1 MEKIEKYMKQ
11 ALKNKVKITK
21 AAIIAILITG
31 GIAVPKIARADTPNE
46 KAVDIFKDLK
56 LTNKTDELQSLVD
69 KEQIFKN
76 KEGEDNLKPDLDKIV
91 KIAKDL
97 INYSKQ
103 APKYIDD
110 GTDKDGSNLQYK
122 KNEIY
127 KIQAKLLKY
136 EKERE
141 ELNRQYEK
149 DYIENVHSSEGLYIY
164 SPQGGIYNY
173 IEDLVYACNNV
184 ITQRLLDKHT
194 YKNQMDRLAKIVDR
208 NSEKSGTVNEHYY
221 QYYITNENEKHG
233 LELGDNSQARGTGS
247 IVTSENGIAFGK
259 GAVATGGDNVSRE
272 DIERKLKENQE
283 KLNEIE
289 NLKKTNATLTNQ
301 LSDLQQKEQDVI
313 QAGIRVEQIRKAKA
327 DAEKEASRLK
337 NAWQTEVDGSKE
349 FFKNYQAK
357 IDDLNSRLTGVGK
370 LKNNN
375 IQTPEGLEKAVDEF
389 KHNVEDGTNLN
400 LSRDFYKDYIT
411 SYYKALGDLRE
422 NNAINSCIGSG
433 KVLPNGKE
441 NSIKNIIDA
450 NFLKRDLKDIVIQYS
465 YYSSDSFSS
474 SDSSSSHGNKRSI
487 ISASSSYSSH
497 SSSDGSSSSATAA
510 PYNSLGEYS
519 IDRNG
524 IGKITGLRHGGYQ
537 KYNDKLIKT
546 YKDIDTDLTDQ
557 TDYDLWKSVK
567 DGWKA
572 QIHDANKRSGSEF
585 FGKFDTLTNGK
596 STILFNMVTDMKFEL
611 VDLDYEITYA
621 QWKYEQTHDTTWL
634 DKKKEYIN
642 KRQEKLDTN
651 EKIIKDKYKELF
663 GDELRD
669 TYYTFSII
677 GEKIENDWK
686 KENITDV
693 ENKNKITIEKLTSEL
708 EKALGVNKNVIK
720 ERQEKLDRMKSEY
733 EQAERNAKGLNP
745 SEKDL
750 ILSKEYERVKA
761 EIEQMTNTLKTNQE
775 RLKALKD
782 ALTLYDLKNKGKDN
796 IAYGTDT
803 LAVGNNAIAFGKGTK
818 TVGENSIS
826 FGVDLL
832 TTGNNNTNVGQL
844 SQVNGEKNQ
853 VMGFSNEVKGDQNL
867 VIGNN
872 NRVISNG
879 QVSSIAKVT
888 FIDRNNKDHIMY
900 VPKHTAIKEVPNP
913 SLPDKGYFFKD
924 WNLDRKGTGTSVTKD
939 TIVIGDM
946 TVYQINDKMSPMI
959 WDNIHPMS
967 GKRKKT
973 MKTLLSTPTLDLKDR
988 EIKVGEKLDLNSL
1001 VFSAHDDT
1009 DGDLKNQVKVIS
1021 VINTQDGVTYEVKN
1035 KYGATIHK
1043 QNTITVTTTPTKTY
1057 NVTFVSDD
1065 GNKETV
1071 TVNDG
1076 DSLESTHLLGKY
1088 SSYNKPGYV
1097 FWEFSTDKHGNTE
1110 ITTKTPIHQ
1119 DTKVYTIWKPIP
1131 TELSYNS
1138 ESYSNISYKYNINQE
1153 GVPYSKKLDELLPET
1168 TRAKNGDKVNPVLP
1182 RMTEFTDNGYKY
1194 TFVGYT
1200 SKEGIVNGN
1209 YVFVGQWVAK
1219 KINPTDS
1226 PEILEP
1232 RLDINKVRTRRSV
1245 GANPSESTPKVT
1257 TPIVNENVLQGNR
1270 NEIFG
1275 NGNLVF
1281 GSENKVGTETK
1292 GVMNNIL
1299 FGNKIDATNVN
1310 NAIVFGNE
1318 SKPIEGAVSFGNDTT
1333 TRQLKFV
1340 SKGIDDTDAVNFSQ
1354 LKDYV
1359 KKHSKGSNIKGE
1371 IISEFNNTPDT
1382 YLKIDENYLKYI
1394 SDKQVSP
1401 KIPATKTLSL
1411 NMDGIKDSLGKDS
1424 NITNPI
1430 NKFVTDTQV
1439 HDYVTTNFVS
1449 KDDLDVTKF
1458 LKSSDLDVTGDDTY
1472 ITVTPNTDKT
1482 KKTYKVAFND
1492 AKLTNTINDSD
1503 FSKNKSIQDMLDKKA
1518 NKDASNITNLTS
1530 WQAILG
1536 NGKVDKGNE
1545 GLVTGQTVYN
1555 YINPINLKVDQLSTS
1570 LNDKLSDITINGDTY
1585 IKTEKINNS
1594 SYNLS
1599 LNKDSLET
1607 LINSKI
1613 VNLAKND
1620 TITNI
1625 NTELGKKANKNASNL
1640 KEQDIKDWQIKLG
1653 TGKVDKDNKGLV
1665 TGNTVYEVKEELNKK
1680 ITTNTEN
1687 ITKLNNKYTTLNN
1700 QVTTNTSDI
1709 KTLKTDVEGLKK
1721 TTQDITNINTKLGN
1735 IDNSITNINT
1745 KLDGKLDKSD
1755 LSIKGDNYIKVDKDT
1770 KFNYTLSLNKTKL
1783 ANDLDLTNNS
1793 SINNMFT
1800 TKLGNINTNIGELK
1814 TKVKTNTNN
1823 INSLTTKVT
1832 DNTNKITN
1840 LTNKVD
1846 TNTKDIDTLKQDMTK
1861 KLNVDANNLTTKG
1874 ETNLINKLSK
1884 GSDISKPN
1892 NKLVTDTQV
1901 NTFLN
1906 DKFKNFSTNIDNR
1919 VINTLQ
1925 QGVNVVN
1932 NKADL
1937 ALAKSD
1943 LALTGISNAVAMANL
1958 PQVASYG
1965 KYKHMLTAAYG
1976 NYAGVNALALGFS
1989 GTTDSRRITYKI
2001 SGSVN
2006 TKGNLAF
2013 GTGIGVMLGEIHD
2026 SNVDTPSHVK
2036 EQLIKSEK
2044 ERQLMRKTLINQQ
2057 NKAKQQENQIK
2068 DLYRIIGELQNQ
2080 LKNNEKTKES
2090 IEKH

>member
-208 NSEKSGTVNEHYY
+208 NSEKSNITNEHYY

-233 LELGDNSQARGTGS
+233 LELGDNSQAKGQGS
-247 IVTSENGIAFGK
+247 IVTSENGMATGK
-259 GAVATGGDNVSRE
+259 GAVATGGDNTTKE

-283 KLNEIE
+283 KLNEIDS
-289 NLKKTNATLTNQ
+289 LKKTNATLTNQ

-327 DAEKEASRLK
+327 NAEKEAERLK
-337 NAWQTEVDGSKE
+337 NAWQTGVDGSKE

-389 KHNVEDGTNLN
+389 KHNVEDGTKLN

-411 SYYKALGDLRE
+411 SYYKALGDLRL
-422 NNAINSCIGSG
+422 NKILYNSIKSG

-441 NSIKNIIDA
+441 NTIKNIIDA
-450 NFLKRDLKDIVIQYS
+450 NFFKRDLKDIVIPYWLNGDSSNSSGHVDSSSFSYS
-465 YYSSDSFSS
+465 NDSDSFS
-474 SDSSSSHGNKRSI
+474 DSYTH
-487 ISASSSYSSH
+487 
-497 SSSDGSSSSATAA
+497 
-510 PYNSLGEYS
+510 LGEYGV
-519 IDRNG
+519 DEYG
-524 IGKITGLRHGGYQ
+524 VGKIVGDDNNGCQ
-537 KYNDKLIKT
+537 KYNGKLIKIV
-546 YKDIDTDLTDQ
+546 KNIDVDITNQ
-557 TDYDLWKSVK
+557 EDYDLWKSVK

-572 QIHDANKRSGSEF
+572 QIHDAGRRTGSEF
-585 FGKFDTLTNGK
+585 FGKFDTLTKGK

-611 VDLDYEITYA
+611 VDLDYEITYD
-621 QWKYEQTHDTTWL
+621 QWKYEQTHDTRWL
-634 DKKKEYIN
+634 DKKRECID
-642 KRQEKLDTN
+642 KRQQKFDTN
-651 EKIIKDKYKELF
+651 KKVIKDKYKELF
-663 GDELRD
+663 GEELEN
-669 TYYTFSII
+669 TSHLFGTI
-677 GEKIENDWK
+677 GAKFEEEWK
-686 KENITDV
+686 KENIDDF
-693 ENKNKITIEKLTSEL
+693 ENKNKITTEKLTSEL
-708 EKALGVNKNVIK
+708 EQALGVNKNAIK
-720 ERQEKLDRMKSEY
+720 ERQQKLDRMKSEY

-745 SEKDL
+745 SKKDL

-761 EIEQMTNTLKTNQE
+761 EIEQMTKTLKGNQE
-775 RLKALKD
+775 KLKALKE

-803 LAVGNNAIAFGKGTK
+803 LAVGDNAIAFGKGTK

-832 TTGNNNTNVGQL
+832 TLGKNNTNVGQL

-853 VMGFSNEVKGDQNL
+853 VVGYGNEVKGDQNL
-867 VIGNN
+867 VFGNN

-888 FIDRNNKDHIMY
+888 FIDHNDKDHIMY
-900 VPKHTAIKEVPNP
+900 VPKHTALKELPNP
-913 SLPDKGYFFKD
+913 SVPNKGYLFKE

-939 TIVIGDM
+939 TIVDDDM
-946 TVYQINDKMSPMI
+946 IVYQIDDKMKPMR
-959 WDNIHPMS
+959 WDSHTTS
-967 GKRKKT
+967 
-973 MKTLLSTPTLDLKDR
+973 
-988 EIKVGEKLDLNSL
+988 
-1001 VFSAHDDT
+1001 DT
-1009 DGDLKNQVKVIS
+1009 
-1021 VINTQDGVTYEVKN
+1021 
-1035 KYGATIHK
+1035 
-1043 QNTITVTTTPTKTY
+1043 
-1057 NVTFVSDD
+1057 
-1065 GNKETV
+1065 
-1071 TVNDG
+1071 
-1076 DSLESTHLLGKY
+1076 
-1088 SSYNKPGYV
+1088 
-1097 FWEFSTDKHGNTE
+1097 HG
-1110 ITTKTPIHQ
+1110 KTPDAEHTYDI
-1119 DTKVYTIWKPIP
+1119 DI
-1131 TELSYNS
+1131 
-1138 ESYSNISYKYNINQE
+1138 
-1153 GVPYSKKLDELLPET
+1153 
-1168 TRAKNGDKVNPVLP
+1168 
-1182 RMTEFTDNGYKY
+1182 
-1194 TFVGYT
+1194 
-1200 SKEGIVNGN
+1200 
-1209 YVFVGQWVAK
+1209 
-1219 KINPTDS
+1219 DS
-1226 PEILEP
+1226 SIILEP
-1232 RLDINKVRTRRSV
+1232 KQNKNDKYKLKDILKNKDKIVRQIIDTTNGVNKPLDKSKYEIVSVDPIGNLFEDNEQYSGTYVQPINIKVKLKDSNKIINVKQIVYIRIKDALLGESSSRVRTRRSV
-1245 GANPSESTPKVT
+1245 DANPSESTPKT
-1257 TPIVNENVLQGNR
+1257 MTPVVNENVLQGNR
-1270 NEIFG
+1270 NEVFG

-1292 GVMNNIL
+1292 GVINNIL
-1299 FGNKIDATNVN
+1299 IGNKIDATNVN

-1318 SKPIEGAVSFGNDTT
+1318 SKPVEGAVSIGNDTT
-1333 TRQLKFV
+1333 SRQLKFV
-1340 SKGIDDTDAVNFSQ
+1340 AEGTADTDAVNFSQ

-1359 KKHSKGSNIKGE
+1359 KKNAKGKTVNIKNE
-1371 IISEFNNTPDT
+1371 LLSKLNYDPDT
-1382 YLKIDENYLKYI
+1382 YLKIDETYLQYI
-1394 SDKQVSP
+1394 GGG
-1401 KIPATKTLSL
+1401 
-1411 NMDGIKDSLGKDS
+1411 MDGKHLKDKKLALNIDAVNDALGKDS

-1430 NKFVTDTQV
+1430 NKFVTDQKV

-1449 KDDLDVTKF
+1449 KDNLDVTKL
-1458 LKSSDLDVTGDDTY
+1458 LKSEDVDVTGDSKY
-1472 ITVTPNTDKT
+1472 ITVTPSDDKG
-1482 KKTYKVAFND
+1482 KKTYKVVFNES
-1492 AKLTNTINDSD
+1492 KLTDTVNNSN
-1503 FSKNKSIQDMLDKKA
+1503 FSANKSIQDMLDKKA
-1518 NKDASNITNLTS
+1518 DLDGTNLKNINLS
-1530 WQAILG
+1530 VWQSTLGTGAING
-1536 NGKVDKGNE
+1536 NST
-1545 GLVTGQTVYN
+1545 GLVTGKTVFE
-1555 YINPINLKVDQLSTS
+1555 YINPISTKVDQLSTS

-1599 LNKDSLET
+1599 LNKDSIET

-1625 NTELGKKANKNASNL
+1625 NKELDKKANKDASNL
-1640 KEQDIKDWQIKLG
+1640 KEQDIKDWQAKLG
-1653 TGKVDKDNKGLV
+1653 NGEVKE
-1665 TGNTVYEVKEELNKK
+1665 GNTGLITGGKVYEVKKELNNS
-1680 ITTNTEN
+1680 ISTNTQN
-1687 ITKLNNKYTTLNN
+1687 ITELGNKYTTLNN

-1709 KTLKTDVEGLKK
+1709 SKLKTDVEDLKNTK
-1721 TTQDITNINTKLGN
+1721 QDITKINNKLGN
-1735 IDNSITNINT
+1735 IDKSITNINT
-1745 KLDGKLDKSD
+1745 KLDGKLDKAD
-1755 LSIKGDNYIKVDKDT
+1755 LSIKGDKYIGVKKDN
-1770 KFNYTLSLNKTKL
+1770 KFNYTLSFNKTDLEK
-1783 ANDLDLTNNS
+1783 DLDLTNNS

-1800 TKLGNINTNIGELK
+1800 TKLGDINTNIGDLK
-1814 TKVKTNTNN
+1814 ASVETNTNS
-1823 INSLTTKVT
+1823 INSLTTKV
-1832 DNTNKITN
+1832 DGNTNKITD

-1846 TNTKDIDTLKQDMTK
+1846 TNTNDITTLKQDMTK
-1861 KLNVDANNLTTKG
+1861 KLNVDADNLTTKG

-1901 NTFLN
+1901 NNFLN
-1906 DKFKNFSTNIDNR
+1906 DKFKNFSSIDNK

-1925 QGVNVVN
+1925 QGITVVN

-1943 LALTGISNAVAMANL
+1943 LALNGISNAVAMANL

-1976 NYAGVNALALGFS
+1976 NYAGVNALALGLS

-2001 SGSVN
+2001 SGAVN

-2026 SNVDTPSHVK
+2026 GNVDTPSHVK

-2044 ERQLMRKTLINQQ
+2044 ERQLMRTALINQQ
-2057 NKAKQQENQIK
+2057 NKAKQQEDQIK

>member
-21 AAIIAILITG
+21 AAIIAILITS
-31 GIAVPKIARADTPNE
+31 GIAAPKIARGDTPNE
-46 KAVDIFKDLK
+46 KAVDIFKDLSITYDK
-56 LTNKTDELQSLVD
+56 SDLQELVNKAN
-69 KEQIFKN
+69 QIKD
-76 KEGEDNLKPDLDKIV
+76 DNNFRYLNPKYQNNFDNIV

-97 INYSKQ
+97 IQ
-103 APKYIDD
+103 DPKENFNNKGY
-110 GTDKDGSNLQYK
+110 N
-122 KNEIY
+122 
-127 KIQAKLLKY
+127 
-136 EKERE
+136 
-141 ELNRQYEK
+141 
-149 DYIENVHSSEGLYIY
+149 IENVKNKIYEIHTNLVEDGKDNPAIQSDGLYR
-164 SPQGGIYNY
+164 Y

-208 NSEKSGTVNEHYY
+208 NSEKAGTVNENHY

-233 LELGDNSQARGTGS
+233 LELGDNSQARGQGS

-259 GAVATGGDNVSRE
+259 GAVATGGDNTSRE
-272 DIERKLKENQE
+272 DIERKLRENQD

-289 NLKKTNATLTNQ
+289 SLKKTNATLTNQ

-327 DAEKEASRLK
+327 DAEKEAERLK
-337 NAWQTEVDGSKE
+337 NSWQTEVDGSAE

-370 LKNNN
+370 LKNND
-375 IQTPEGLEKAVDEF
+375 IQSQEGLEKAVDEF

-411 SYYKALGDLRE
+411 SYYKALGDLRL
-422 NNAINSCIGSG
+422 NKILYNSIKSG
-433 KVLPNGKE
+433 DVLPNGKK
-441 NSIKNIIDA
+441 NTIKDIIDA
-450 NFLKRDLKDIVIQYS
+450 NFFKRDLKDIVIPYWLDGDSSNSSAHVDKSAFSYS
-465 YYSSDSFSS
+465 NESDGFSDSYT
-474 SDSSSSHGNKRSI
+474 N
-487 ISASSSYSSH
+487 
-497 SSSDGSSSSATAA
+497 
-510 PYNSLGEYS
+510 LGEYGV
-519 IDRNG
+519 DEYG
-524 IGKITGLRHGGYQ
+524 VGKIIGDVHHNGQ
-537 KYNDKLIKT
+537 EYNGKLIKT
-546 YKDIDTDLTDQ
+546 YKNIDVDITNQ
-557 TDYDLWKSVK
+557 EDYDLWKSVK

-572 QIHDANKRSGSEF
+572 QIHDAGRRTGSEF
-585 FGKFDTLTNGK
+585 FGKFDTLTKGK

-611 VDLDYEITYA
+611 VDLNYEITYD
-621 QWKYEQTHDTTWL
+621 QWKYEQTHDTRWL
-634 DKKKEYIN
+634 DKKRESLD
-642 KRQEKLDTN
+642 KRQQKLDTN
-651 EKIIKDKYKELF
+651 KKILKDKYKELF
-663 GDELRD
+663 GEELDD
-669 TYYTFSII
+669 TSHLFGTISAKFIK
-677 GEKIENDWK
+677 EWK
-686 KENITDV
+686 KENIDDF
-693 ENKNKITIEKLTSEL
+693 ENKNKITTEKLTSEL
-708 EKALGVNKNVIK
+708 EQALGVNKNVIK
-720 ERQEKLDRMKSEY
+720 ERQQKLDRMKSEY

-761 EIEQMTNTLKTNQE
+761 EIEQMTKTLKGNQE
-775 RLKALKD
+775 RLKALKE

-803 LAVGNNAIAFGKGTK
+803 LAVGDNAIAFGKGTK

-844 SQVNGEKNQ
+844 SQVTGEKNQ
-853 VMGFSNEVKGDQNL
+853 VVGFSNEVKGDQNL
-867 VIGNN
+867 VFGNN

-900 VPKHTAIKEVPNP
+900 VPKHTALKEVPNP

-939 TIVIGDM
+939 TVVDDDM
-946 TVYQINDKMSPMI
+946 IVYQIDDK
-959 WDNIHPMS
+959 
-967 GKRKKT
+967 
-973 MKTLLSTPTLDLKDR
+973 LPTLIIDGGEFNVNMDR
-988 EIKVGEKLDLNSL
+988 
-1001 VFSAHDDT
+1001 
-1009 DGDLKNQVKVIS
+1009 
-1021 VINTQDGVTYEVKN
+1021 
-1035 KYGATIHK
+1035 
-1043 QNTITVTTTPTKTY
+1043 
-1057 NVTFVSDD
+1057 
-1065 GNKETV
+1065 
-1071 TVNDG
+1071 
-1076 DSLESTHLLGKY
+1076 
-1088 SSYNKPGYV
+1088 SS
-1097 FWEFSTDKHGNTE
+1097 
-1110 ITTKTPIHQ
+1110 
-1119 DTKVYTIWKPIP
+1119 
-1131 TELSYNS
+1131 
-1138 ESYSNISYKYNINQE
+1138 
-1153 GVPYSKKLDELLPET
+1153 
-1168 TRAKNGDKVNPVLP
+1168 R
-1182 RMTEFTDNGYKY
+1182 
-1194 TFVGYT
+1194 
-1200 SKEGIVNGN
+1200 
-1209 YVFVGQWVAK
+1209 
-1219 KINPTDS
+1219 
-1226 PEILEP
+1226 
-1232 RLDINKVRTRRSV
+1232 VRRKRSV
-1245 GANPSESTPKVT
+1245 DANPNESESTPKAM
-1257 TPIVNENVLQGNR
+1257 TPIINENVLQGNR
-1270 NEIFG
+1270 NEVFG
-1275 NGNLVF
+1275 NGNIVF

-1299 FGNKIDATNVN
+1299 FGNKIDATSVN

-1340 SKGIDDTDAVNFSQ
+1340 SKGTDDTDAVNFSQ

-1359 KKHSKGSNIKGE
+1359 KKNAKGKNVNIKNE
-1371 IISEFNNTPDT
+1371 LLSKLNYDPNT

-1394 SDKQVSP
+1394 GGEWENP
-1401 KIPATKTLSL
+1401 KIQKPKKLSL
-1411 NMDGIKDSLGKDS
+1411 NIDGIKDSLGKDS
-1424 NITNPI
+1424 DIANPI
-1430 NKFVTDTQV
+1430 NKFVTDQKV

-1449 KDDLDVTKF
+1449 KDSLDVTKL
-1458 LKSSDLDVTGDDTY
+1458 LKSEDVDVTGDGKY
-1472 ITVTPNTDKT
+1472 ITVTGTNNK
-1482 KKTYKVAFND
+1482 YKVSFND

-1599 LNKDSLET
+1599 LNKDSIET

-1625 NTELGKKANKNASNL
+1625 NKELDKKANKDASNL
-1640 KEQDIKDWQIKLG
+1640 KEQDIKDWQAKLG
-1653 TGKVDKDNKGLV
+1653 VGVVKEGDTRLITGGK
-1665 TGNTVYEVKEELNKK
+1665 VYEVKKELTNN
-1680 ITTNTEN
+1680 ISTNTQN
-1687 ITKLNNKYTTLNN
+1687 ITELGNKYTTLNN
-1700 QVTTNTSDI
+1700 QVTTNTKDI
-1709 KTLKTDVEGLKK
+1709 SKLKTDVEDLKNTK
-1721 TTQDITNINTKLGN
+1721 QDITNINNKLGD
-1735 IDNSITNINT
+1735 IDNSITTINT
-1745 KLDGKLDKSD
+1745 KLDNKLDKAD
-1755 LSIKGDNYIKVDKDT
+1755 LSIKGDKYIGVKKDN
-1770 KFNYTLSLNKTKL
+1770 KFNYTLSFNKTNLEK
-1783 ANDLDLTNNS
+1783 DLDLTNNN

-1800 TKLGNINTNIGELK
+1800 TKLGDINTNIGD
-1814 TKVKTNTNN
+1814 
-1823 INSLTTKVT
+1823 LTTKVENNT
-1832 DNTNKITN
+1832 NSINSLKTTVKGNTNKITN

-1861 KLNVDANNLTTKG
+1861 KLNVDADNLTTKG

-1906 DKFKNFSTNIDNR
+1906 DKFKNFSTNIDNK

-1925 QGVNVVN
+1925 QGITVVN

-1943 LALTGISNAVAMANL
+1943 LALNGISNAVAMANL

-1976 NYAGVNALALGFS
+1976 NYAGVNALALGLS

-2026 SNVDTPSHVK
+2026 GNVDTPSHVK

-2044 ERQLMRKTLINQQ
+2044 ERQLMRKALINQQ
-2057 NKAKQQENQIK
+2057 NKAKQQEDQIK

>member
-11 ALKNKVKITK
+11 TLKNKVKITK

-31 GIAVPKIARADTPNE
+31 GIAAPKIARGDTPNE
-46 KAVDIFKDLK
+46 KAVDIFKDLSITYDK
-56 LTNKTDELQSLVD
+56 SDLQELVNKAN
-69 KEQIFKN
+69 QIKD
-76 KEGEDNLKPDLDKIV
+76 DNNFRYLNPKYQNNFDNIV

-97 INYSKQ
+97 IQ
-103 APKYIDD
+103 DPKENFNNKGY
-110 GTDKDGSNLQYK
+110 N
-122 KNEIY
+122 
-127 KIQAKLLKY
+127 
-136 EKERE
+136 
-141 ELNRQYEK
+141 
-149 DYIENVHSSEGLYIY
+149 IENVKNKIYEIHTNLVEDGKDNPAIQSDGLYR
-164 SPQGGIYNY
+164 Y

-208 NSEKSGTVNEHYY
+208 NSEKAGTVNENHY

-233 LELGDNSQARGTGS
+233 LELGDNSQARGQGS

-259 GAVATGGDNVSRE
+259 GAVATGGDNTSRE
-272 DIERKLKENQE
+272 DIERKLRENQD

-289 NLKKTNATLTNQ
+289 SLKKTNATLTNQ

-327 DAEKEASRLK
+327 DAEKEAERLK
-337 NAWQTEVDGSKE
+337 NSWQTEVDGSAE

-357 IDDLNSRLTGVGK
+357 IDDLNSRLTGVRK
-370 LKNNN
+370 LKNND
-375 IQTPEGLEKAVDEF
+375 IQSQEGLEKAVDEF

-411 SYYKALGDLRE
+411 SYYKALGDLRL
-422 NNAINSCIGSG
+422 NKILYNSIKSG
-433 KVLPNGKE
+433 DVLPNGKK
-441 NSIKNIIDA
+441 NTIKDIIDA
-450 NFLKRDLKDIVIQYS
+450 NFFKRDLKDIVIPYWLDGDSSNSSAHVDESAFSYS
-465 YYSSDSFSS
+465 NESDGFSDSYT
-474 SDSSSSHGNKRSI
+474 N
-487 ISASSSYSSH
+487 
-497 SSSDGSSSSATAA
+497 
-510 PYNSLGEYS
+510 LGEYGV
-519 IDRNG
+519 DEYG
-524 IGKITGLRHGGYQ
+524 VGKIIGDVHHNGQ
-537 KYNDKLIKT
+537 EYNGKLIKT
-546 YKDIDTDLTDQ
+546 YKNIDVDITNQ
-557 TDYDLWKSVK
+557 EDYDLWKSVK

-572 QIHDANKRSGSEF
+572 QIHDAGRRTGSEF
-585 FGKFDTLTNGK
+585 FGKFDTLTKGK

-611 VDLDYEITYA
+611 VDLNYEITYD
-621 QWKYEQTHDTTWL
+621 QWKYEQTHDTRWL
-634 DKKKEYIN
+634 DKKRESLD
-642 KRQEKLDTN
+642 KRQQKLDTN
-651 EKIIKDKYKELF
+651 KKILKDKYKELF
-663 GDELRD
+663 GEELDD
-669 TYYTFSII
+669 TSHLFGTISAKFIK
-677 GEKIENDWK
+677 EWK
-686 KENITDV
+686 KENIDDF
-693 ENKNKITIEKLTSEL
+693 ENKNKITTEKLTSEL
-708 EKALGVNKNVIK
+708 EQALGVNKNVIK
-720 ERQEKLDRMKSEY
+720 ERQQKLDRMKSEY

-761 EIEQMTNTLKTNQE
+761 EIEQMTKTLKGNQE
-775 RLKALKD
+775 RLKALKE

-803 LAVGNNAIAFGKGTK
+803 LAVGDNAIAFGKGTK

-844 SQVNGEKNQ
+844 SQVTGEKNQ
-853 VMGFSNEVKGDQNL
+853 VVGFSNEVKGDQNL
-867 VIGNN
+867 VFGNN

-900 VPKHTAIKEVPNP
+900 VPKHTALKEVPNP

-924 WNLDRKGTGTSVTKD
+924 WNLDRNGTGTSVTKD
-939 TIVIGDM
+939 TVVDDDM
-946 TVYQINDKMSPMI
+946 IVYQIDDK
-959 WDNIHPMS
+959 
-967 GKRKKT
+967 
-973 MKTLLSTPTLDLKDR
+973 LPTLIIDGGEFNVNMDR
-988 EIKVGEKLDLNSL
+988 
-1001 VFSAHDDT
+1001 
-1009 DGDLKNQVKVIS
+1009 
-1021 VINTQDGVTYEVKN
+1021 
-1035 KYGATIHK
+1035 
-1043 QNTITVTTTPTKTY
+1043 
-1057 NVTFVSDD
+1057 
-1065 GNKETV
+1065 
-1071 TVNDG
+1071 
-1076 DSLESTHLLGKY
+1076 
-1088 SSYNKPGYV
+1088 SS
-1097 FWEFSTDKHGNTE
+1097 
-1110 ITTKTPIHQ
+1110 
-1119 DTKVYTIWKPIP
+1119 
-1131 TELSYNS
+1131 
-1138 ESYSNISYKYNINQE
+1138 
-1153 GVPYSKKLDELLPET
+1153 
-1168 TRAKNGDKVNPVLP
+1168 R
-1182 RMTEFTDNGYKY
+1182 
-1194 TFVGYT
+1194 
-1200 SKEGIVNGN
+1200 
-1209 YVFVGQWVAK
+1209 
-1219 KINPTDS
+1219 
-1226 PEILEP
+1226 
-1232 RLDINKVRTRRSV
+1232 VRTRRSPDDD
-1245 GANPSESTPKVT
+1245 PSESTPNAM
-1257 TPIVNENVLQGNR
+1257 TPVVNENVLHGNR
-1270 NEIFG
+1270 NEVFG

-1333 TRQLKFV
+1333 TRKLKYIAEGKD
-1340 SKGIDDTDAVNFSQ
+1340 STDAVNVKQ
-1354 LKDYV
+1354 LQDYV
-1359 KKHSKGSNIKGE
+1359 KKHSKGNNIKGE

-1382 YLKIDENYLKYI
+1382 YLKIDETYLQYI
-1394 SDKQVSP
+1394 GGG
-1401 KIPATKTLSL
+1401 
-1411 NMDGIKDSLGKDS
+1411 MDGKHLKDKKLALNIDAVNDALGKDS
-1424 NITNPI
+1424 NIAKPI
-1430 NKFVTDTQV
+1430 NKFVTDQKV

-1449 KDDLDVTKF
+1449 KDSLDVTKLLKSEDLDVT
-1458 LKSSDLDVTGDDTY
+1458 DDGKY
-1472 ITVTPNTDKT
+1472 ITVTPSEDKT
-1482 KKTYKVAFND
+1482 KKTYKVAFNESE
-1492 AKLTNTINDSD
+1492 LTNTISGSD
-1503 FSKNKSIQDMLDKKA
+1503 FSKNKSIQDMLNKKA

-1545 GLVTGQTVYN
+1545 GLVTGRTVYN

-1570 LNDKLSDITINGDTY
+1570 LNDKLSDITINGDIY

-1625 NTELGKKANKNASNL
+1625 STELGKKANKDASNL
-1640 KEQDIKDWQIKLG
+1640 KEQDIKDWQAKLG
-1653 TGKVDKDNKGLV
+1653 NGEVKK
-1665 TGNTVYEVKEELNKK
+1665 GNTGLITGGKVYEVTQELNKS
-1680 ITTNTEN
+1680 ISTNTEN

-1700 QVTTNTSDI
+1700 QVTTNTNDI
-1709 KTLKTDVEGLKK
+1709 SKLKTTVNDLKNTK
-1721 TTQDITNINTKLGN
+1721 QDITKINTKLGD

-1745 KLDGKLDKSD
+1745 KLDNKLDKAD
-1755 LSIKGDNYIKVDKDT
+1755 LSITGDKYIGVKKDN
-1770 KFNYTLSLNKTKL
+1770 KFNYTLTFNKTDLEK
-1783 ANDLDLTNNS
+1783 DLDLTSNN

-1800 TKLGNINTNIGELK
+1800 NKLGDINTNISG
-1814 TKVKTNTNN
+1814 
-1823 INSLTTKVT
+1823 LTTKVEN
-1832 DNTNKITN
+1832 NTNSITT
-1840 LTNKVD
+1840 LTGKVD
-1846 TNTKDIDTLKQDMTK
+1846 TNTNDIKTLKQDMNN
-1861 KLNVDANNLTTKG
+1861 KLDTDAKNLTKDG

-1925 QGVNVVN
+1925 QGINVVN

-1943 LALTGISNAVAMANL
+1943 LALNGISNAVAMANL

-1976 NYAGVNALALGFS
+1976 NYAGVNALALGLS

-2026 SNVDTPSHVK
+2026 GNVDTPSHVK

-2044 ERQLMRKTLINQQ
+2044 ERQLMRKALINQQ
-2057 NKAKQQENQIK
+2057 NKAKQQEDQIK

>member
-11 ALKNKVKITK
+11 TLKNKVKITK

-31 GIAVPKIARADTPNE
+31 GITAPKIAKADTPNE
-46 KAVDIFKDLK
+46 KAVDIFKDLTK
-56 LTNKTDELQSLVD
+56 ADVD
-69 KEQIFKN
+69 KHSLQELVN
-76 KEGEDNLKPDLDKIV
+76 KPKFIGWSQFGYNDNPREVFYLKLREICQKLVNMKTYDRSEL
-91 KIAKDL
+91 L
-97 INYSKQ
+97 SMQ
-103 APKYIDD
+103 
-110 GTDKDGSNLQYK
+110 
-122 KNEIY
+122 NEINQLRHNANSDGN
-127 KIQAKLLKY
+127 IEIHEGVNQMNMLD
-136 EKERE
+136 RE
-141 ELNRQYEK
+141 
-149 DYIENVHSSEGLYIY
+149 ISSFI
-164 SPQGGIYNY
+164 
-173 IEDLVYACNNV
+173 NNV
-184 ITQRLLDKHT
+184 TNQKLDKHT

-208 NSEKSGTVNEHYY
+208 NSENSSTVNENHY

-233 LELGDNSQARGTGS
+233 LELGDNSQARGKGS
-247 IVTSENGIAFGK
+247 IVTSENGMATGK

-289 NLKKTNATLTNQ
+289 NLKKTNITLTNQ

-337 NAWQTEVDGSKE
+337 NSWQTEVDGSKE
-349 FFKNYQAK
+349 FFKNYQDK
-357 IDDLNSRLTGVGK
+357 IDDLNSRLTGAGK
-370 LKNNN
+370 LKNKD
-375 IQTPEGLEKAVDEF
+375 IQTPEGLEKAITEF
-389 KHNVEDGTNLN
+389 KNKVEQDTTLN
-400 LSRDFYKDYIT
+400 LSRDFYKEYIT
-411 SYYKALGDLRE
+411 SYYKALGDLRL
-422 NNAINSCIGSG
+422 NNIMYNSIGTSNIL
-433 KVLPNGKE
+433 VNGKE
-441 NSIKNIIDA
+441 NTIKNIIDA
-450 NFLKRDLKDIVIQYS
+450 NFLKRDLKDIVIPYRF
-465 YYSSDSFSS
+465 DR
-474 SDSSSSHGNKRSI
+474 DSSESSFNVDS
-487 ISASSSYSSH
+487 SAFSYSNR
-497 SSSDGSSSSATAA
+497 SSGGFSD
-510 PYNSLGEYS
+510 PYTHLGEYS
-519 IDRNG
+519 IDKNG
-524 IGKITGLRHGGYQ
+524 IGRVVGDVH
-537 KYNDKLIKT
+537 YNGQEYNGKLIKT
-546 YKDIDTDLTDQ
+546 YKNIDVDLTNEKE
-557 TDYDLWKSVK
+557 YNEWKNVK

-572 QIHDANKRSGSEF
+572 QIHDAGRRCGSEF

-621 QWKYEQTHDTTWL
+621 QWKYEQTHDVTWL
-634 DKKKEYIN
+634 DKKKEFMN

-651 EKIIKDKYKELF
+651 EKILKDKYKELF
-663 GDELRD
+663 GEELSD
-669 TYYTFSII
+669 TEFLFGTIARKFR
-677 GEKIENDWK
+677 EEWV

-693 ENKNKITIEKLTSEL
+693 ENKNKITTEKLTSEL
-708 EKALGVNKNVIK
+708 EKALGVNKNAIK

-745 SEKDL
+745 SKKDL

-775 RLKALKD
+775 KLKALKE

-832 TTGNNNTNVGQL
+832 TLGKNNTNVGQL

-853 VMGFSNEVKGDQNL
+853 VVGFSNEVKGDKNL

-872 NRVISNG
+872 NKVISNG

-888 FIDRNNKDHIMY
+888 FIDLNDKDHIMY
-900 VPKHTAIKEVPNP
+900 VPKHTALKELPNP
-913 SLPDKGYFFKD
+913 SVPNKGFVFKE
-924 WNLDRKGTGTSVTKD
+924 WNLYREGTGTSVTKD
-939 TIVIGDM
+939 TVVDDDM
-946 TVYQINDKMSPMI
+946 IVYQINDKMKPMKF
-959 WDNIHPMS
+959 DFDPHATS
-967 GKRKKT
+967 
-973 MKTLLSTPTLDLKDR
+973 
-988 EIKVGEKLDLNSL
+988 
-1001 VFSAHDDT
+1001 
-1009 DGDLKNQVKVIS
+1009 
-1021 VINTQDGVTYEVKN
+1021 NTHEN
-1035 KYGATIHK
+1035 
-1043 QNTITVTTTPTKTY
+1043 
-1057 NVTFVSDD
+1057 
-1065 GNKETV
+1065 
-1071 TVNDG
+1071 
-1076 DSLESTHLLGKY
+1076 ES
-1088 SSYNKPGYV
+1088 
-1097 FWEFSTDKHGNTE
+1097 
-1110 ITTKTPIHQ
+1110 
-1119 DTKVYTIWKPIP
+1119 
-1131 TELSYNS
+1131 
-1138 ESYSNISYKYNINQE
+1138 KYNID
-1153 GVPYSKKLDELLPET
+1153 V
-1168 TRAKNGDKVNPVLP
+1168 V
-1182 RMTEFTDNGYKY
+1182 
-1194 TFVGYT
+1194 
-1200 SKEGIVNGN
+1200 
-1209 YVFVGQWVAK
+1209 
-1219 KINPTDS
+1219 
-1226 PEILEP
+1226 PEILVEP
-1232 RLDINKVRTRRSV
+1232 NKNNRYSLKDILQNKDKIVQQIIDTTNGVNKPLDKSKYEIVSIDPIDSSFEDNEQYGGTYVQPINIKIKLKDSNKIINVEQRVYLRIIDKLLRESSARVRTRRSV
-1245 GANPSESTPKVT
+1245 DANPSESTPKT
-1257 TPIVNENVLQGNR
+1257 MTPVVNENVLHGNR
-1270 NEIFG
+1270 DEVFG

-1545 GLVTGQTVYN
+1545 GLVTGRTVYN

-1625 NTELGKKANKNASNL
+1625 NKELDKKANKDASNL
-1640 KEQDIKDWQIKLG
+1640 KEQDIKDWQAKLG
-1653 TGKVDKDNKGLV
+1653 NGEVKE
-1665 TGNTVYEVKEELNKK
+1665 GNTGLITGGKVYEVKKELNNSISTNTQK
-1680 ITTNTEN
+1680 ITE
-1687 ITKLNNKYTTLNN
+1687 LDNKYTTLNN
-1700 QVTTNTSDI
+1700 QVTTNTTDI
-1709 KTLKTDVEGLKK
+1709 KTLKTTVDGLKK
-1721 TTQDITNINTKLGN
+1721 TTQDITNINTKLGD
-1735 IDNSITNINT
+1735 IDKSITNINT

-1814 TKVKTNTNN
+1814 TKAETNTNN

-1861 KLNVDANNLTTKG
+1861 KLNVDADNLTTKG

-1906 DKFKNFSTNIDNR
+1906 NKFKNFSTNIDNR

-2006 TKGNLAF
+2006 TKGNIAF

-2057 NKAKQQENQIK
+2057 NKAKQQEDQIK

>member
-31 GIAVPKIARADTPNE
+31 GIAAPKIARADTPNE
-46 KAVDIFKDLK
+46 KA
-56 LTNKTDELQSLVD
+56 
-69 KEQIFKN
+69 
-76 KEGEDNLKPDLDKIV
+76 
-91 KIAKDL
+91 
-97 INYSKQ
+97 
-103 APKYIDD
+103 
-110 GTDKDGSNLQYK
+110 GS
-122 KNEIY
+122 
-127 KIQAKLLKY
+127 
-136 EKERE
+136 
-141 ELNRQYEK
+141 
-149 DYIENVHSSEGLYIY
+149 ENSS
-164 SPQGGIYNY
+164 
-173 IEDLVYACNNV
+173 
-184 ITQRLLDKHT
+184 
-194 YKNQMDRLAKIVDR
+194 
-208 NSEKSGTVNEHYY
+208 TVNENHY

-247 IVTSENGIAFGK
+247 IVTSENGMATGK
-259 GAVATGGDNVSRE
+259 GAVATGGDNTTKE

-283 KLNEIE
+283 KLNEIDS
-289 NLKKTNATLTNQ
+289 LKKTNATLTNQ

-313 QAGIRVEQIRKAKA
+313 QAGIRVEQIKKARA
-327 DAEKEASRLK
+327 DAEKEAERLK
-337 NAWQTEVDGSKE
+337 NTWQTEVDGSKE

-375 IQTPEGLEKAVDEF
+375 IQTKEGLEKAVDEF
-389 KHNVEDGTNLN
+389 KHNVEDGTTLN

-411 SYYKALGDLRE
+411 SYYKALGDLRI
-422 NNAINSCIGSG
+422 NNAINGCIGNN
-433 KVLPNGKE
+433 KVLPNGKR
-441 NSIKNIIDA
+441 NTIKNIIDA
-450 NFLKRDLKDIVIQYS
+450 NFFNKDLKDIVIQYDSSNDSSSNHSSVSSNS
-465 YYSSDSFSS
+465 YSSFSS
-474 SDSSSSHGNKRSI
+474 SSNSTES
-487 ISASSSYSSH
+487 
-497 SSSDGSSSSATAA
+497 
-510 PYNSLGEYS
+510 YNSLGEYS
-519 IDRNG
+519 VDKNG
-524 IGKITGLRHGGYQ
+524 IGRVNGLRYGGYQ
-537 KYNDKLIKT
+537 EYKGKSIQT
-546 YKDIDTDLTDQ
+546 YKDIDADLTNQ
-557 TDYDLWKSVK
+557 EDYNLWKSIK

-611 VDLDYEITYA
+611 VDLDYEITYD
-621 QWKYEQTHDTTWL
+621 QWKYEQTHDTRWL
-634 DKKKEYIN
+634 DKKRESLD
-642 KRQEKLDTN
+642 KRQQKLDTN
-651 EKIIKDKYKELF
+651 EKILKDKYKKLF
-663 GDELRD
+663 GEELDETCYL
-669 TYYTFSII
+669 FSRISD
-677 GEKIENDWK
+677 KIKNDWK
-686 KENITDV
+686 KENIDDV
-693 ENKNKITIEKLTSEL
+693 ENKNKITTEKLTNEL
-708 EKALGVNKNVIK
+708 EKALGVNKNAIK
-720 ERQEKLDRMKSEY
+720 ERKEKLDRMKSEY

-775 RLKALKD
+775 KLKALKE

-803 LAVGNNAIAFGKGTK
+803 LAVGDNAIAFGKGTK

-867 VIGNN
+867 VFGNN

-888 FIDRNNKDHIMY
+888 FIDHNDKDHIMY
-900 VPKHTAIKEVPNP
+900 VPKHTALKELPNP
-913 SLPDKGYFFKD
+913 SVPNKGYLFKE

-1021 VINTQDGVTYEVKN
+1021 VINTQDGKKYEFDNNTFVGNVVGTYGVTYEVKN

-1640 KEQDIKDWQIKLG
+1640 KEQDIKDWQVKLG

>member
-208 NSEKSGTVNEHYY
+208 NSEKSNITNEHYY

-247 IVTSENGIAFGK
+247 IVTSENGMAFGN
-259 GAVATGGDNVSRE
+259 GAVATGGDNTTKE
-272 DIERKLKENQE
+272 DIERKLRENQD
-283 KLNEIE
+283 KLNEIDS
-289 NLKKTNATLTNQ
+289 LKKTNATLTNQ
-301 LSDLQQKEQDVI
+301 LSDLQLKEQDVI
-313 QAGIRVEQIRKAKA
+313 QAGIRVEQIRKARA
-327 DAEKEASRLK
+327 NAEKEAERLK

-370 LKNNN
+370 LKNND
-375 IQTPEGLEKAVDEF
+375 IQSPEGLEKAITEF
-389 KHNVEDGTNLN
+389 KHNVEDGTKLN

-411 SYYKALGDLRE
+411 SYYKALGDLRL
-422 NNAINSCIGSG
+422 NKILYKSIGGSG
-433 KVLPNGKE
+433 VLVNGKE
-441 NSIKNIIDA
+441 NNLKNIIDA
-450 NFLKRDLKDIVIQYS
+450 NFLNRDLKDIVIQRNGSYFSTSLSNYSSISSTASTSSEEPCSAS
-465 YYSSDSFSS
+465 YYSPQYF
-474 SDSSSSHGNKRSI
+474 N
-487 ISASSSYSSH
+487 
-497 SSSDGSSSSATAA
+497 
-510 PYNSLGEYS
+510 LGEYN
-519 IDRNG
+519 IIENG
-524 IGKITGLRHGGYQ
+524 VGIVIGVDDGYQ
-537 KYNDKLIKT
+537 KYKGKKIKV
-546 YKDIDTDLTDQ
+546 YKNIDVDLTNQ
-557 TDYDLWKSVK
+557 EDYNLWKSVK

-611 VDLDYEITYA
+611 VDLDYEITYD

-634 DKKKEYIN
+634 DKKKECIN

-663 GDELRD
+663 GEALYND
-669 TYYTFSII
+669 TEYLFSTI
-677 GEKIENDWK
+677 GAKFKYDWK
-686 KENITDV
+686 KENIDDIL
-693 ENKNKITIEKLTSEL
+693 NKNKITTEKLTSEL
-708 EKALGVNKNVIK
+708 EKALGVNKNAIK
-720 ERQEKLDRMKSEY
+720 ERQEKLDGMKCDY
-733 EQAERNAKGLNP
+733 IRAERNAKGLNP

-750 ILSKEYERVKA
+750 TLSKEYEKVKA
-761 EIEQMTNTLKTNQE
+761 EIEQMTKTLKTNQE
-775 RLKALKD
+775 KLKALKE

-803 LAVGNNAIAFGKGTK
+803 LAVGDNAIAFGKGTK

-826 FGVDLL
+826 YGVDLL
-832 TTGNNNTNVGQL
+832 TLGENNTNIGQL

-853 VMGFSNEVKGDQNL
+853 VMGYGNEVKGDQNL
-867 VIGNN
+867 VFGNN

-888 FIDRNNKDHIMY
+888 FIDLNDKDHIMY
-900 VPKHTAIKEVPNP
+900 VPKHTTLKELPNP
-913 SLPDKGYFFKD
+913 SVPNKGFVFKE

-939 TIVIGDM
+939 TIVDDDM
-946 TVYQINDKMSPMI
+946 MVYQIDKKMKPMKF
-959 WDNIHPMS
+959 DFDPHATS
-967 GKRKKT
+967 
-973 MKTLLSTPTLDLKDR
+973 
-988 EIKVGEKLDLNSL
+988 
-1001 VFSAHDDT
+1001 
-1009 DGDLKNQVKVIS
+1009 
-1021 VINTQDGVTYEVKN
+1021 NTHEN
-1035 KYGATIHK
+1035 
-1043 QNTITVTTTPTKTY
+1043 
-1057 NVTFVSDD
+1057 
-1065 GNKETV
+1065 
-1071 TVNDG
+1071 
-1076 DSLESTHLLGKY
+1076 ES
-1088 SSYNKPGYV
+1088 
-1097 FWEFSTDKHGNTE
+1097 
-1110 ITTKTPIHQ
+1110 
-1119 DTKVYTIWKPIP
+1119 
-1131 TELSYNS
+1131 
-1138 ESYSNISYKYNINQE
+1138 KYNID
-1153 GVPYSKKLDELLPET
+1153 V
-1168 TRAKNGDKVNPVLP
+1168 V
-1182 RMTEFTDNGYKY
+1182 
-1194 TFVGYT
+1194 
-1200 SKEGIVNGN
+1200 
-1209 YVFVGQWVAK
+1209 
-1219 KINPTDS
+1219 
-1226 PEILEP
+1226 PEILVEP
-1232 RLDINKVRTRRSV
+1232 NKNNRYSLKDILQNKDKIVQQIIDTTNGVNKPLDKSKYEIVSIDPIDSSFEDNEQYGGTYVQPINIKIKLKDSNKIINVEQRVYLRIIDKLLRESSSRVRTRRSV

-1299 FGNKIDATNVN
+1299 FGNKIDATSVN

-1340 SKGIDDTDAVNFSQ
+1340 SKGTDDTDAVNFSQ

-1382 YLKIDENYLKYI
+1382 YLKIDDTYLQYI
-1394 SDKQVSP
+1394 GGG
-1401 KIPATKTLSL
+1401 
-1411 NMDGIKDSLGKDS
+1411 MDGKHLKDKKLALNIDAVNDALGKDS

-1430 NKFVTDTQV
+1430 NKFVTDQKV

-1449 KDDLDVTKF
+1449 KDSLDVTKL
-1458 LKSSDLDVTGDDTY
+1458 LKSEDVDVTGDSKY
-1472 ITVTPNTDKT
+1472 ITVTGTNNK
-1482 KKTYKVAFND
+1482 YKVSFND

-1545 GLVTGQTVYN
+1545 GLVTGKTVFE
-1555 YINPINLKVDQLSTS
+1555 YINPISTKVDQLSTS

-1599 LNKDSLET
+1599 LNKDSIET

-1625 NTELGKKANKNASNL
+1625 NKELDKKANKDASNL
-1640 KEQDIKDWQIKLG
+1640 KEQDIKDWQAKLG
-1653 TGKVDKDNKGLV
+1653 NGEVKE
-1665 TGNTVYEVKEELNKK
+1665 GNTGLITGGKVYEVKKELNKN
-1680 ITTNTEN
+1680 ISTNTQN
-1687 ITKLNNKYTTLNN
+1687 ITELGNKYTTLNN

-1709 KTLKTDVEGLKK
+1709 SKLKTTVNDLKNTK
-1721 TTQDITNINTKLGN
+1721 QDITKINTKLNN

-1745 KLDGKLDKSD
+1745 KLDNKLDKSD
-1755 LSIKGDNYIKVDKDT
+1755 LSITGDKYIGVKKYN
-1770 KFNYTLSLNKTKL
+1770 KFNYTLSFNKTTL
-1783 ANDLDLTNNS
+1783 ENDLDLTNNTS
-1793 SINNMFT
+1793 VNNMFT
-1800 TKLGNINTNIGELK
+1800 NKLGDINTNIGDLTTKVETNTNSINSLK
-1814 TKVKTNTNN
+1814 TKVN
-1823 INSLTTKVT
+1823 
-1832 DNTNKITN
+1832 DNTDKITD

-1846 TNTKDIDTLKQDMTK
+1846 TNTKDITTLKQDMTK
-1861 KLNVDANNLTTKG
+1861 KLNVDADNLTTKG

-1901 NTFLN
+1901 NNFLN
-1906 DKFKNFSTNIDNR
+1906 DKFKNFSSIDNK

-1925 QGVNVVN
+1925 QGITVVN

-1943 LALTGISNAVAMANL
+1943 LALNGISNAVAMANL

-2026 SNVDTPSHVK
+2026 GNVDTPSHVK

-2057 NKAKQQENQIK
+2057 NKAKQQEDQIK

>member
-31 GIAVPKIARADTPNE
+31 GITAPKIARADTPNE
-46 KAVDIFKDLK
+46 KAVDIFKDLTK
-56 LTNKTDELQSLVD
+56 ADVD
-69 KEQIFKN
+69 KHSLQELVN
-76 KEGEDNLKPDLDKIV
+76 KPKFIGWSQFGYNDNPREVFYLKLREICQKLVNMKTYDRSEL
-91 KIAKDL
+91 L
-97 INYSKQ
+97 SMQ
-103 APKYIDD
+103 
-110 GTDKDGSNLQYK
+110 
-122 KNEIY
+122 NEINQLRHNANSDGN
-127 KIQAKLLKY
+127 IEIHEGVNQMNMLD
-136 EKERE
+136 RE
-141 ELNRQYEK
+141 
-149 DYIENVHSSEGLYIY
+149 ISSFI
-164 SPQGGIYNY
+164 
-173 IEDLVYACNNV
+173 NNV
-184 ITQRLLDKHT
+184 TNQKLDKHT

-208 NSEKSGTVNEHYY
+208 NSEKSNITNEHYY
-221 QYYITNENEKHG
+221 QYYITNENENHG
-233 LELGDNSQARGTGS
+233 LELGDNSQARGKGS
-247 IVTSENGIAFGK
+247 IVTSENGMATGK
-259 GAVATGGDNVSRE
+259 GAVATGGDNTSKE
-272 DIERKLKENQE
+272 DIERKLKENQD

-289 NLKKTNATLTNQ
+289 SLKKKNIEITNQ

-313 QAGIRVEQIRKAKA
+313 QAGIRVEQIRKARA
-327 DAEKEASRLK
+327 NAEKEAEKLR
-337 NAWQTEVDGSKE
+337 NAWQTEVDGSAE

-411 SYYKALGDLRE
+411 SYYKALGDLRI
-422 NNAINSCIGSG
+422 NNAINGCIGSN
-433 KVLPNGKE
+433 KVLPNGKR
-441 NSIKNIIDA
+441 NTIKNIIDA
-450 NFLKRDLKDIVIQYS
+450 NFFNKDLKDIVIQYDSSNDSSSNHSSVSSNS
-465 YYSSDSFSS
+465 YSSFSS
-474 SDSSSSHGNKRSI
+474 SSNSTVS
-487 ISASSSYSSH
+487 
-497 SSSDGSSSSATAA
+497 
-510 PYNSLGEYS
+510 YNSLGEYS
-519 IDRNG
+519 VDKNG
-524 IGKITGLRHGGYQ
+524 IGRVNGLRYGGYQ
-537 KYNDKLIKT
+537 EYKGKSIQT
-546 YKDIDTDLTDQ
+546 YKDIDADLTNQ
-557 TDYDLWKSVK
+557 EDYNLWKSVK

-611 VDLDYEITYA
+611 VDLDYEITYD
-621 QWKYEQTHDTTWL
+621 QWKYEQTHDTRWL
-634 DKKKEYIN
+634 DKKRESLD
-642 KRQEKLDTN
+642 KRQQKLDTN
-651 EKIIKDKYKELF
+651 EKILKDKYKKLF
-663 GDELRD
+663 GEELDETCYL
-669 TYYTFSII
+669 FSRISD
-677 GEKIENDWK
+677 KIKNDWK
-686 KENITDV
+686 KENIDDV
-693 ENKNKITIEKLTSEL
+693 ENKNKITTEKLTNEL
-708 EKALGVNKNVIK
+708 EKALGVNKNAIK
-720 ERQEKLDRMKSEY
+720 ERKEKLDRMKSEY

-745 SEKDL
+745 NEKDL

-761 EIEQMTNTLKTNQE
+761 EIEQMTKTLKENQE
-775 RLKALKD
+775 RLKALKE

-803 LAVGNNAIAFGKGTK
+803 LAVGDNAIAFGKGTK

-853 VMGFSNEVKGDQNL
+853 VVGFSNEVKGDQNL
-867 VIGNN
+867 VFGNN

-888 FIDRNNKDHIMY
+888 FIDLNNKDHIMY
-900 VPKHTAIKEVPNP
+900 VPKHTALKEVPNP
-913 SLPDKGYFFKD
+913 SVPDKGYLFKE
-924 WNLDRKGTGTSVTKD
+924 WNLDRKGTGTSVAKD
-939 TIVIGDM
+939 TVVDDDM
-946 TVYQINDKMSPMI
+946 MVYQIDKKMKPMKF
-959 WDNIHPMS
+959 DFDPHATS
-967 GKRKKT
+967 
-973 MKTLLSTPTLDLKDR
+973 
-988 EIKVGEKLDLNSL
+988 
-1001 VFSAHDDT
+1001 
-1009 DGDLKNQVKVIS
+1009 
-1021 VINTQDGVTYEVKN
+1021 NTHEN
-1035 KYGATIHK
+1035 
-1043 QNTITVTTTPTKTY
+1043 
-1057 NVTFVSDD
+1057 
-1065 GNKETV
+1065 
-1071 TVNDG
+1071 
-1076 DSLESTHLLGKY
+1076 ES
-1088 SSYNKPGYV
+1088 
-1097 FWEFSTDKHGNTE
+1097 
-1110 ITTKTPIHQ
+1110 
-1119 DTKVYTIWKPIP
+1119 
-1131 TELSYNS
+1131 
-1138 ESYSNISYKYNINQE
+1138 KYNID
-1153 GVPYSKKLDELLPET
+1153 V
-1168 TRAKNGDKVNPVLP
+1168 V
-1182 RMTEFTDNGYKY
+1182 
-1194 TFVGYT
+1194 
-1200 SKEGIVNGN
+1200 
-1209 YVFVGQWVAK
+1209 
-1219 KINPTDS
+1219 
-1226 PEILEP
+1226 PEILVEP
-1232 RLDINKVRTRRSV
+1232 NKNNRYSLKDILQNKDKIVQQIIDTTNGVNKPLDKSKYEIVSIDPIDSSFEDNEQYGGTYVQPINIKIKLKDSNKIINVEQRVYLRIIDKLLRESSARVRTRRSV
-1245 GANPSESTPKVT
+1245 DANPSESTPKT
-1257 TPIVNENVLQGNR
+1257 MTPVVNENVLQGNR
-1270 NEIFG
+1270 NEVFG
-1275 NGNLVF
+1275 NGNIVF

-1299 FGNKIDATNVN
+1299 FGNKIDATSVN

-1318 SKPIEGAVSFGNDTT
+1318 SKAIEGAVSFGNDTT

-1340 SKGIDDTDAVNFSQ
+1340 AKGTDDTDAVNFSQ

-1359 KKHSKGSNIKGE
+1359 KKHSKGNNIKGE

-1382 YLKIDENYLKYI
+1382 YLKIDDTYLQYI
-1394 SDKQVSP
+1394 GGG
-1401 KIPATKTLSL
+1401 
-1411 NMDGIKDSLGKDS
+1411 MDGKHLKDKKLALNIDAVNVALGKDS

-1430 NKFVTDTQV
+1430 NKFVTDQKV
-1439 HDYVTTNFVS
+1439 HDYLTANYIS
-1449 KDDLDVTKF
+1449 KDNLDVTKF
-1458 LKSSDLDVTGDDTY
+1458 LKSEDLDVTGDDKY

-1482 KKTYKVAFND
+1482 KKTYKVVFNES
-1492 AKLTNTINDSD
+1492 KLTDTVNNSD
-1503 FSKNKSIQDMLDKKA
+1503 FSTNKSIQDMLDKKA
-1518 NKDASNITNLTS
+1518 DLDGTNLKNINLS
-1530 WQAILG
+1530 VWQSTLGTGAING
-1536 NGKVDKGNE
+1536 NST
-1545 GLVTGQTVYN
+1545 GLVTGKTVFE
-1555 YINPINLKVDQLSTS
+1555 YINPISTKVDQLSTR

-1613 VNLAKND
+1613 INLAKND

-1625 NTELGKKANKNASNL
+1625 NKELDKKANKNASNL
-1640 KEQDIKDWQIKLG
+1640 KEQDIKDWQTKLG
-1653 TGKVDKDNKGLV
+1653 NGEVKEGNTGLV
-1665 TGNTVYEVKEELNKK
+1665 TGGKVYEVKKELNNSISTNTQK
-1680 ITTNTEN
+1680 ITD
-1687 ITKLNNKYTTLNN
+1687 LNNKYTTLNN
-1700 QVTTNTSDI
+1700 QVATNTSDI
-1709 KTLKTDVEGLKK
+1709 SELKTTINDLKSTK
-1721 TTQDITNINTKLGN
+1721 QDITNINNKLSN
-1735 IDNSITNINT
+1735 IDKSITNINSA
-1745 KLDGKLDKSD
+1745 LDGKLDKTD
-1755 LSIKGDNYIKVDKDT
+1755 LSIKGDKYIDVKKDN
-1770 KFNYTLSLNKTKL
+1770 KFNYTLTFNKTDLEK
-1783 ANDLDLTNNS
+1783 DLDLTNNTS
-1793 SINNMFT
+1793 VNNMFT

-1814 TKVKTNTNN
+1814 TKVENNTNS
-1823 INSLTTKVT
+1823 INSLTTKV
-1832 DNTNKITN
+1832 
-1840 LTNKVD
+1840 D
-1846 TNTKDIDTLKQDMTK
+1846 TNTNDITTLKQDMTK
-1861 KLNVDANNLTTKG
+1861 KLNVDADNLTTKG

-1976 NYAGVNALALGFS
+1976 NYAGVNALALGLS